1 MATSDTTV
9 AAAAATPAATATN
22 SLKPKVLIVGAGIAG
37 LTMAILLH
45 KADIPFEIFERTST
59 IKALGS
65 ALTLGVNIIPLFKQ
79 MGIYDDFVAEGKPFR
94 EILAFNEQQEL
105 IISMDMKPLVEMG
118 GDEGYV
124 ISRPDLQGLL
134 MRHVPAERVHMGQR
148 VESIQQDEHGV
159 KIIFADGTSHQGDIL
174 VGADGAHSVVR
185 KDLYQQLKEDKKLPA
200 SDEEPMPFNYT
211 CLVGQTRPLDPEE
224 YPQVTDPLS
233 QFNSILGENYYT
245 WATFTTKNN
254 TICWMVAYYIPNQ
267 SNGTKNNNDSNNH
280 CESDWGPDAA
290 QAMCN
295 KVRDFVMPSV
305 TKTSKTMG
313 DLIDQ
318 TPKELVSKVVLEEK
332 VFDTWHAG
340 RTVLIGDACHKF
352 TPAGGQGAINA
363 IQDTV
368 ALANWIHAL
377 PSMSLQDIDHAFQE
391 YKAERYPNS
400 VAAYNNGQMLEKC
413 TEKSFLGAVAR
424 VVMKHM
430 PRWLLMMELRI
441 MAKHRPQV
449 AFLPLIEDQGTVKP
463 AYQASLH
470 KTRRA

>member
-1 MATSDTTV
+1 MSTSDTT
-9 AAAAATPAATATN
+9 AAAAAAITN
-22 SLKPKVLIVGAGIAG
+22 NSPKPKVLIVGAGVAG
-37 LTMAILLH
+37 LTLAILLH
-45 KADIPFEIFERTST
+45 KADIPFEIFERAST

-79 MGIYDDFVAEGKPFR
+79 IGIYDDFVAEGKPFR

-124 ISRPDLQGLL
+124 IARPDLHRLL

-159 KIIFADGTSHQGDIL
+159 KVIFADGTSHQGDIL
-174 VGADGAHSVVR
+174 VGADGAYSVVR
-185 KDLYQQLKEDKKLPA
+185 KSLYQQLKMDKKLPA
-200 SDEEPMPFNYT
+200 SDEEPMPFNYI
-211 CLVGQTRPLDPEE
+211 CLVGQTKPLDPEE

-233 QFNSILGENYYT
+233 QFHSILGESCYT
-245 WATFTTKNN
+245 WATFTTKKN
-254 TICWMVAYYIPNQ
+254 TICWMVMYYISNQ
-267 SNGTKNNNDSNNH
+267 SKGAKSNSNSNSNNI

-295 KVRDFVMPSV
+295 EVRDFVMPSA

-313 DLIDQ
+313 DLIDL
-318 TPKELVSKVVLEEK
+318 TPKELISKIVLEEK

-377 PSMSLQDIDHAFQE
+377 PSTSLHDIDHAFQE

-400 VAAYNNGQMLEKC
+400 VAAYNNGQMLEKA

-430 PRWLLMMELRI
+430 PRWLLMMELKI

-449 AFLPLIEDQGTVKP
+449 AFLPLVEDHGTVKP